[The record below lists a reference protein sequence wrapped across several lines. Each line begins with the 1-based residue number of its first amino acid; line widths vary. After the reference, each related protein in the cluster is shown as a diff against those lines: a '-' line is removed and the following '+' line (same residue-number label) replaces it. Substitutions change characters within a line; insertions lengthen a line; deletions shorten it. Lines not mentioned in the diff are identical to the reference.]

1 MNIPGNS
8 CAKKGRLRSEA
19 VRYRTEMRILR
30 AQLFRATFPGQPY
43 ISNKI
48 KMRLENLLKKSSDC
62 IGTLQGEQKL
72 LVKKLSDETRQNR
85 ILKEKL
91 EKMTC

>member
-1 MNIPGNS
+1 M
-8 CAKKGRLRSEA
+8 GRLRSEA
-19 VRYRTEMRILR
+19 VRYRTEMLILR

-43 ISNKI
+43 ITNKT
-48 KMRLENLLKKSSDC
+48 KMRLENLLKMSRDC
-62 IGTLQGEQKL
+62 IGTLEAEQKL
-72 LVKKLSDETRQNR
+72 LIEKLSDETTQNR

>member
-1 MNIPGNS
+1 MNIPGKN
-8 CAKKGRLRSEA
+8 CARMGRLRSEA
-19 VRYRTEMRILR
+19 VKYRTELQILR

-43 ISNKI
+43 ISNNT
-48 KMRLENLLKKSSDC
+48 KMRLEVLLKMSSHC
-62 IGTLQGEQKL
+62 IGTLQGEQQL
-72 LVKKLSDETRQNR
+72 LIQKLSDETKQNR